1 MSDTTAGQIHG
12 QKHSLL
18 ARLDRVVAVTLAALI
33 LLALLAPEQVLPSVR
48 FTAEAL
54 LSILPF
60 LAVSILFAAGSK
72 ATGLD
77 QPIAAV
83 FRKNQVTAIVLAA
96 LLGSL
101 SPFCSCGVIPIIAGL
116 LQAGVPLAPV
126 MAFWIASPLM
136 DPEMFILL
144 VGGIGFEF
152 TIAKML
158 AATALGLA
166 SGFTVLA
173 LSRSP
178 AMRNPLNPGLATCGS
193 GCGPSLGTG
202 EGSSRVA
209 WRFWRDTDRRATFN
223 SSARDTGWFLFKW
236 LTLAFLIESLMV
248 AYVPPDLVARWLG
261 GDEWWVIPAASGIGI
276 PAYLN
281 GYAAIP
287 LVRGLMEIGMLP
299 GAGLA
304 FMIAG
309 GVTSIPAAMAVY
321 MAVNRQVFA
330 VYLVLG
336 LSGAIASGFAYQA
349 YVGM

>member
-1 MSDTTAGQIHG
+1 MSDAAAGQPQG
-12 QKHSLL
+12 STGRLL
-18 ARLDRVVAVTLAALI
+18 SRLDRVVAFTTAALAV
-33 LLALLAPEQVLPSVR
+33 LALLAPGQVLPSLR
-48 FTAEAL
+48 FVAEAL

-72 ATGLD
+72 ASGLD

-83 FRKNQVTAIVLAA
+83 FRKNQVTAIMLAA

-136 DPEMFILL
+136 DPEMFILM

-166 SGFTVLA
+166 SGFAVLA

-178 AMRNPLNPGLATCGS
+178 AMRNPLNAGLATCGS
-193 GCGPSLGTG
+193 GCGPKQDGAG
-202 EGSSRVA
+202 VA
-209 WRFWRDTDRRATFN
+209 WTFWRDPERRGAFAA
-223 SSARDTGWFLFKW
+223 SALDTGWFLFKW

-261 GDEWWVIPAASGIGI
+261 GGEWWVIPAASGIGI

-287 LVRGLMEIGMLP
+287 LVRGLMDIGMLP

-321 MAVNRQVFA
+321 VAVNRQVFA

-336 LSGAIASGFAYQA
+336 LSGAVASGFAYQA
-349 YVGM
+349 YLAM

>member
-1 MSDTTAGQIHG
+1 MSDYAAGQR
-12 QKHSLL
+12 QSPAARLL
-18 ARLDRVVAVTLAALI
+18 ARLDRVVAFTVVALVALALFAPGQ
-33 LLALLAPEQVLPSVR
+33 LLPSLRFTAAALLA
-48 FTAEAL
+48 
-54 LSILPF
+54 ILPF
-60 LAVSILFAAGSK
+60 LAASILFAAGSK
-72 ATGLD
+72 ASGLD

-96 LLGSL
+96 LLGAL

-136 DPEMFILL
+136 DPEMFILM

-152 TIAKML
+152 TIAKM
-158 AATALGLA
+158 AAAAALGLA

-173 LSRSP
+173 LSRSQ
-178 AMRNPLNPGLATCGS
+178 AMRNPLNPGLAACGS
-193 GCGPSLGTG
+193 GCGPKQGDTS
-202 EGSSRVA
+202 VA
-209 WRFWRDTDRRATFN
+209 WTFWREPHRKAVFAEA
-223 SSARDTGWFLFKW
+223 ARDTGWFLFKW

-261 GDEWWVIPAASGIGI
+261 GGEWWVIPAASGIGI

-287 LVRGLMEIGMLP
+287 LVRGLMDIGMLP

-321 MAVNRQVFA
+321 VAVNRQVFA
-330 VYLVLG
+330 VYLALG
-336 LSGAIASGFAYQA
+336 LAGAIVSGFAYQA
-349 YVGM
+349 YLAL